1 MHSALQAPLLLPI
14 VPDLPHSCSPRD
26 GKGTGEGAG
35 ICRMRPAS
43 VPQVGSPCAPACWW
57 PHHGGPSCPSR
68 VHLRPLEKA
77 WRSLHRPFPWH
88 RRWLPPR
95 PACPLSAFP
104 GPCTWILG
112 PTGPSS
118 SLQWP
123 PLGPSCHPR
132 ADCWQSCSLSLMQ
145 ARAAFAFSFLQ
156 LRGRCQSL
164 FHPQDGLS
172 AWTHSHGVQSSRR
185 CYSGA
190 TPRHVH
196 KLGNDMPISPLT
208 DDSSLLAALCDL
220 RWAGEQASLAPVW
233 PGHQLLTWT
242 QLSAPCGLQVQT
254 APPIPPVLRGGW
266 WRRPA
271 PSLQVHTSAFGTPD
285 LVFHCLRGVMVTGHS
300 LTWRQP
306 GPHSRRTHPPAESN
320 QVLLGQG

>member
-14 VPDLPHSCSPRD
+14 APDLPHSCSLRD
-26 GKGTGEGAG
+26 GKGIGEGAG
-35 ICRMRPAS
+35 ICRTRPAL

-57 PHHGGPSCPSR
+57 PHYGGPSCPSR
-68 VHLRPLEKA
+68 VHLGPSEKA
-77 WRSLHRPFPWH
+77 WRSLHWPFPWH

-95 PACPLSAFP
+95 PAWPLSAFP

-123 PLGPSCHPR
+123 PLGPSSHLR
-132 ADCWQSCSLSLMQ
+132 ADCWQSRSLSLMQ

-190 TPRHVH
+190 TPRHVR

-208 DDSSLLAALCDL
+208 DDSSLYWRLCVT
-220 RWAGEQASLAPVW
+220 WGEQGSRQVW
-233 PGHQLLTWT
+233 HQ
-242 QLSAPCGLQVQT
+242 CGLGTSSSHGPSCQLPVGCKCRLLPLS
-254 APPIPPVLRGGW
+254 PPILWGGW
-266 WRRPA
+266 
-271 PSLQVHTSAFGTPD
+271 
-285 LVFHCLRGVMVTGHS
+285 
-300 LTWRQP
+300 
-306 GPHSRRTHPPAESN
+306 
-320 QVLLGQG
+320 